1 MSDHPEKDV
10 IRFQLDERDGFVVW
24 SGRTPEMLIDLYVK
38 NDQVFQI
45 DINGYEVE
53 FVPDCEENDCRECT
67 CYFETKAQEA
77 QHGCPW
83 GSLQELNTAHNR
95 FHVSLDI
102 SRELPLESVMA
113 LIAKTHRPEFG
124 APASLLDAL
133 AFTWILM
140 DGAEGARTV
149 LRGGQV
155 ERPKL
160 NEDEV

>member
-1 MSDHPEKDV
+1 MSGHPEKDV
-10 IRFQLDERDGFVVW
+10 IRFQLDERDGYDVW

-38 NDQVFQI
+38 NDQVVQI
-45 DINGYEVE
+45 DINGYVVE
-53 FVPDCEENDCRECT
+53 FVPVCDDDGECT
-67 CYFETKAQEA
+67 CYFETEEQRA

-83 GSLQELNTAHNR
+83 GSLQELSTSHNR
-95 FHVSLDI
+95 FHLSLDI
-102 SRELPLESVMA
+102 SREIPLEGVTR

-160 NEDEV
+160 NGEEG